1 MEKPTITLHVLSD
14 SIGDTAESVARALA
28 SQFPSVHFITRR
40 TSMVRN
46 PDVLRSI
53 VSHHLD
59 EPNYL
64 FLYTFVKGEM
74 HDVMADLIK
83 KGAYAIDIL
92 GAAIARVERVTG
104 LEPSSAVGALHRTDR
119 EYFNRIEAMEFSVAH
134 DDGVRPEDLHNA
146 EIVLIGVSRTSKTP
160 LSMYMAYRGI
170 KTANIPLTPGTEPP
184 KELFEIDP
192 AHIYG
197 LVSTPEVLLD
207 IRKNRMKELGT
218 FVPEYAEREA
228 VEAELANARS
238 LMRKLGCIV
247 INTANRAIE
256 EVAQEILRYH
266 CTSE

>member
-1 MEKPTITLHVLSD
+1 MQKPQITLHVLSD

-28 SQFPSVHFITRR
+28 SQFPSVHFVTRR
-40 TSMVRN
+40 TSMVRE
-46 PDVLRSI
+46 PEVLRSI
-53 VSHHLD
+53 VSTHIGD
-59 EPNYL
+59 QSYI

-74 HDVMADLIK
+74 HDAMADLIK
-83 KGAYAIDIL
+83 KGASAIDIL
-92 GAAIARVERVTG
+92 GAAIARVARVTG
-104 LEPSSAVGALHRTDR
+104 QEPSSAVGALHRTDR
-119 EYFNRIEAMEFSVAH
+119 DYFNRIEAMEFSVSH

-184 KELFEIDP
+184 HQLFEIDP
-192 AHIYG
+192 TRVYG

-218 FVPEYAEREA
+218 YVPEYAERDA
-228 VEAELANARS
+228 VEAELASARA